1 MKLKEWARGRGVSYR
16 TALNWFRAG
25 SLPVPARQLPTG
37 TVLVGPAPQAA
48 GGTVACCRVSSA
60 DQRDDLAR
68 QAGRV
73 AGECGRR
80 GISLNATITEVGS
93 GLNGNRARLRE
104 LLAGPAVTMIV
115 AEHRDRLAR
124 FGAEH
129 LQAALSATGRS
140 VIVLHPDE
148 VKDDLVRDMPEVLT
162 SMCARLYGRRS
173 ARKRAG
179 AAVRAAESAN

>member
-1 MKLKEWARGRGVSYR
+1 M
-16 TALNWFRAG
+16 
-25 SLPVPARQLPTG
+25 
-37 TVLVGPAPQAA
+37 
-48 GGTVACCRVSSA
+48 
-60 DQRDDLAR
+60 
-68 QAGRV
+68 